1 MMYHHEKQHGK
12 ITLNYDILLYKEI
25 HSNRDCVRFTHV
37 YTTKK
42 GYLVKQ
48 VMQDN
53 KYFCNTE
60 VRKFNYKIWGLDNY
74 DI

>member
-1 MMYHHEKQHGK
+1 MVKLRHN
-12 ITLNYDILLYKEI
+12 LLLYKEI

-53 KYFCNTE
+53 KYVCNTE
-60 VRKFNYKIWGLDNY
+60 VRKFINQISYEIGLNTKTNC
-74 DI
+74 